1 MKQVGESEQPSHHA
15 LKVFGNMP
23 QPSEAYFKEPAGSSG
38 LSSVIMY
45 AFHQWP
51 RFPIPIPILIPRNK
65 RRRRRARRR
74 STSFA
79 LVQSSSLRE
88 WIMYH
93 SWLGIER
100 WFIYDNNSDDGI
112 KEVVYLG
119 PIMAL
124 LGVERESQQ
133 QSAWKEKVT
142 DYGCTWNFH
151 RTRQMN

>member
-1 MKQVGESEQPSHHA
+1 ISNSNSDSDSEEQKKKKKS
-15 LKVFGNMP
+15 
-23 QPSEAYFKEPAGSSG
+23 KEKKYELCACTM
-38 LSSVIMY
+38 VWNQ
-45 AFHQWP
+45 A
-51 RFPIPIPILIPRNK
+51 
-65 RRRRRARRR
+65 
-74 STSFA
+74 
-79 LVQSSSLRE
+79 SSLRE

-133 QSAWKEKVT
+133 QSAWKEK
-142 DYGCTWNFH
+142 
-151 RTRQMN
+151 